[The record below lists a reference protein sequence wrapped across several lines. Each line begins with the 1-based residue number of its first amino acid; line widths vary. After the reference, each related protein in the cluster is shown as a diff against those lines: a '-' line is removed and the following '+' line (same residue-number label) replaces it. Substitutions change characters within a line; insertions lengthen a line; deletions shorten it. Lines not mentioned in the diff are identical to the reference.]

1 MLFAKNG
8 IKIGVDNPVCYDL
21 FIRQGWKPVEC
32 KIELLET
39 KTPIEKEP
47 NEDEVIKVTEETVD
61 DNQEEVKT
69 YKKGHFNTMSV
80 DKIKELAKELGYTI
94 TATKKADIVEEFL
107 AQQNK

>member
-8 IKIGVDNPVCYDL
+8 IKIGVENPVCYDL
-21 FIRQGWKPVEC
+21 FIRQGWKPVEG
-32 KIELLET
+32 KVELPET
-39 KTPIEKEP
+39 ETPINEEP
-47 NEDEVIKVTEETVD
+47 IKDEAVEVAEETVKD
-61 DNQEEVKT
+61 SQDEVKI

-80 DKIKELAKELGYTI
+80 EKIKELAKELGYTI